1 MGGWLIAGIG
11 VFLALVVFFYIREER
26 QDKADADNGYR
37 QYISMDEL
45 AAQEREMEAHRNRT
59 K

>member
-1 MGGWLIAGIG
+1 M
-11 VFLALVVFFYIREER
+11 ALVVFFYIREER